1 MSGALFDIDK
11 AQQIRTVFMNKHP
24 DDWLDVLT
32 GGQILRDWLRLA
44 APFFLGS
51 VYWMLVIGGLMVSIS
66 LMLVLV
72 GFPMFLFVLAG
83 IRALAALDH
92 QMMAALLNEPAPTLA
107 NDVDARG
114 ANLGER
120 LGMYLGSGQTWR
132 SLMYLVLTLP
142 LGAVTFSLGL
152 LMLPLMFVELLIL
165 APLRIDMHLVSARL
179 LHFLAIMTHKG
190 TGLLLPR
197 RISKR
202 RDFSRLETVYD
213 NDGDGRYILDDDGEI
228 YPVKAKR
235 ST

>member
-1 MSGALFDIDK
+1 
-11 AQQIRTVFMNKHP
+11 MNERP

-32 GGQILRDWLRLA
+32 DGQILRDWLSLA

-72 GFPMFLFVLAG
+72 GFPLFLFVLAG

-120 LGMYLGSGQTWR
+120 LEMYLGSGQTWR
-132 SLMYLVLTLP
+132 SLAYLALTLP

-152 LMLPLMFVELLIL
+152 LLLPLMFVELLIL
-165 APLRIDMHLVSARL
+165 APLGIDMHLVSARL
-179 LHFLAIMTHKG
+179 LHFLALVMHKG

-213 NDGDGRYILDDDGEI
+213 NDGDGRYFLDDDGEI

-235 ST
+235 GT